1 LKVLEETCMIHS
13 PSIHLNHVGFPDGL
27 IGATIGVWTLREA
40 YEIDVGNI
48 RARWS
53 AAELAPTDSWTEADG
68 QPRDAP
74 LTHGMTMGISDAPW
88 IL

>member
-13 PSIHLNHVGFPDGL
+13 PSIHLNLVGFPDGL
-27 IGATIGVWTLREA
+27 IGAAIGVWNLREA
-40 YEIDVGNI
+40 YEIDVAHI
-48 RARWS
+48 RERWS
-53 AAELAPTDSWTEADG
+53 AAELAPTDSCTEADG

-74 LTHGMTMGISDAPW
+74 LTLGMTEGISDASW